1 MLYFDHWTKVPE
13 SVWRWPNFSPEE
25 IACRGTG
32 KVGFEPEAMDKLQ
45 ALRDRLGTPLMLN
58 SAYRSPEHNRAVGGA
73 KASQHLKARAF
84 DVSMANHDPAEF
96 EAAARAVG
104 FTGFGFYPRND
115 FIHVDIGPAREWG
128 KRWSVPVKAA
138 GHGAARPAPRFSPP
152 PQMRP
157 ERLSEDT
164 AARGTA
170 LGAGGGVTLIAA
182 LGNVVG
188 DLSPTAQVIAIAG
201 AVVLAAGL
209 AYLIRD
215 KLREWV

>member
-1 MLYFDHWTKVPE
+1 MLYFDHWTKVPADI
-13 SVWRWPNFSPEE
+13 WRWPNFSPEE

-32 KVGFEPEAMDKLQ
+32 KVGIDPGAMDKLQ
-45 ALRDRLGTPLMLN
+45 ALRDRLGAPLMLN

-73 KASQHLKARAF
+73 SASQHLKARAF

-104 FTGFGFYPRND
+104 FTGFGFYRRND

-128 KRWSVPVKAA
+128 KRWFDRVQP
-138 GHGAARPAPRFSPP
+138 GGPARPAPRFSPP
-152 PQMRP
+152 PKLRP
-157 ERLSEDT
+157 ETIAEDRG
-164 AARGTA
+164 ARGTA
-170 LGAGGGVTLIAA
+170 LGAGGGVALIGA

-188 DLSPTAQVIAIAG
+188 DLSPTAQAIAIGG
-201 AVVLAAGL
+201 AIVLAAGL

-215 KLREWV
+215 KLREWL